1 MYADL
6 FEKNVIPINLAMMIN
21 VDVECK
27 KHQVC
32 EKDYLWNPSTCNCE
46 NLKYLANVMDNS
58 TITSDEIIELYDEA
72 ADAKSSNKS
81 SFNEKK

>member
-1 MYADL
+1 MCMQICL
-6 FEKNVIPINLAMMIN
+6 INLAMMIN

-27 KHQVC
+27 KHHVC

-46 NLKYLANVMDNS
+46 NGKYLENIMDNS
-58 TITSDEIIELYDEA
+58 TITSDEIIELYDED

>member
-46 NLKYLANVMDNS
+46 NLKYLANIMDDS
-58 TITSDEIIELYDEA
+58 TITSDEIIELYDED

>member
-1 MYADL
+1 MCMQICL
-6 FEKNVIPINLAMMIN
+6 INLAMMIN

-27 KHQVC
+27 KHHVC

-46 NLKYLANVMDNS
+46 NRKYLENIMDNS
-58 TITSDEIIELYDEA
+58 TIASDEIIELYDED

>member
-58 TITSDEIIELYDEA
+58 TITSDEIIELYDED

>member
-46 NLKYLANVMDNS
+46 NLKYLANIMDNS
-58 TITSDEIIELYDEA
+58 TITSDEIIELYDED

>member
-32 EKDYLWNPSTCNCE
+32 EKDYLWNPSRCNCE
-46 NLKYLANVMDNS
+46 NLKYLANIMDNS
-58 TITSDEIIELYDEA
+58 TITSDEIIELYDED

>member
-6 FEKNVIPINLAMMIN
+6 FEKNVIPINPAMMIN

-46 NLKYLANVMDNS
+46 NLKYLANIMDNS
-58 TITSDEIIELYDEA
+58 TITSDEIIELYDED